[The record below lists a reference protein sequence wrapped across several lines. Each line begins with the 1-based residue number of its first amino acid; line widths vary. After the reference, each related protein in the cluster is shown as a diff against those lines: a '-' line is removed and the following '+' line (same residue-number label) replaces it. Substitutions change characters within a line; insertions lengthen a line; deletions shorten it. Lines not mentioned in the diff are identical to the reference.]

1 MTHKWSWLIILA
13 VAAGSGV
20 AGGYLVRVQ
29 RGAPQAAAADPTLVQ
44 RLERLEAE
52 TPELKRGLAQAGAQM
67 GVMALSAAA
76 AAGTR
81 PDPEAEAAAAEVAEA
96 AHAARERAH
105 YDRLDQLVRTGGGV
119 KAAAHLRKNI
129 EAAKGDTGGR
139 GALDV
144 ASLDCSD
151 TLCRV
156 EVRDSGSGK
165 VAAISSAGL
174 RVLGPGMGPLTM
186 RPYEKGRPLVFY
198 LAAPGQDL
206 PAFDF

>member
-13 VAAGSGV
+13 VAAGGGV
-20 AGGYLVRVQ
+20 AGGYLVRG
-29 RGAPQAAAADPTLVQ
+29 RGSPPAAADQALVQ

-52 TPELKRGLAQAGAQM
+52 APELKRGLARAGAQM
-67 GVMALSAAA
+67 GVMALNAAA
-76 AAGTR
+76 VGTK
-81 PDPEAEAAAAEVAEA
+81 PDPESEAADGNARVTAAQQA
-96 AHAARERAH
+96 AKERAH

-129 EAAKGDTGGR
+129 EEARAQKTKGGD
-139 GALDV
+139 LDV

-151 TLCRV
+151 ALCRV
-156 EVRDSGSGK
+156 EVRGRNVG
-165 VAAISSAGL
+165 AISSAGL
-174 RVLGPGMGPLTM
+174 QVLGPGMGPLTM